1 MTRRILLFC
10 LSFLLFL
17 STAHVFAEDSR
28 EGRALAA
35 ERYLNAVPISQLL
48 EDTFRE
54 MSKSLPEALREG
66 FVKQMR
72 MVVRADLLEEATR
85 ASLIRH
91 FTVDELNAM
100 AEFYSSPHGAS
111 AMRKFGAYMADVLSL
126 IHISEPTRRT
136 PISYAVFCAAP
147 VSYTHLTLP
156 TIYSV

>member
-1 MTRRILLFC
+1 MFC

-17 STAHVFAEDSR
+17 STAHVFAEDSKER
-28 EGRALAA
+28 RALAA

-66 FVKQMR
+66 FVNQMR

-85 ASLIRH
+85 ASLILH

-111 AMRKFGAYMADVLSL
+111 AMRKFGAYMADVM
-126 IHISEPTRRT
+126 P
-136 PISYAVFCAAP
+136 AVQEE
-147 VSYTHLTLP
+147 VILGLDRMERQ
-156 TIYSV
+156 VE

>member
-1 MTRRILLFC
+1 MTRQVLLFC

-35 ERYLNAVPISQLL
+35 ERYLNAVP
-48 EDTFRE
+48 
-54 MSKSLPEALREG
+54 EALREG
-66 FVKQMR
+66 FVNQMR

-111 AMRKFGAYMADVLSL
+111 AMRKFGAYMADVM
-126 IHISEPTRRT
+126 P
-136 PISYAVFCAAP
+136 AVQEE
-147 VSYTHLTLP
+147 VILGLDRMERQ
-156 TIYSV
+156 VE

>member
-1 MTRRILLFC
+1 MTRRVLLFC

-17 STAHVFAEDSR
+17 STAHVFAEDSK

-54 MSKSLPEALREG
+54 MSKSLPEAIREG
-66 FVKQMR
+66 FVNQMR

-100 AEFYSSPHGAS
+100 AEFYSSP
-111 AMRKFGAYMADVLSL
+111 LSL
-126 IHISEPTRRT
+126 IHI
-136 PISYAVFCAAP
+136 
-147 VSYTHLTLP
+147 
-156 TIYSV
+156 